1 MEMPKNCS
9 IMVLERE
16 CRCECGCINGEMDE
30 VKGLEAHH
38 LQHAKSRVPG
48 HHCKRACVLRSLHC
62 SKICDW
68 AKPVEKPAAGVD
80 LDSTAE
86 RRGRVPGASLFFCF
100 RPSVEISTTE
110 NCVVDSTLGRIQY
123 LELPPKSP

>member
-80 LDSTAE
+80 LDSTA
-86 RRGRVPGASLFFCF
+86 
-100 RPSVEISTTE
+100 
-110 NCVVDSTLGRIQY
+110 
-123 LELPPKSP
+123 